1 MEKFL
6 YLFRGNENNA
16 HDSKDHGLS
25 PENMQAHMQKWMD
38 WMKKL
43 GEKGILVGGEPLQ
56 VVGKQVTGTKK
67 VVTDGPFV
75 EAKEI
80 VGGYLIV
87 NAKDINEAVEIS
99 KGCPVLEVDGKIEV
113 RPIQKMD
120 M

>member
-1 MEKFL
+1 MEKFM

-16 HDSKDHGLS
+16 HDSKDNGLS
-25 PENMQAHMQKWMD
+25 PEDMQAHMQKWMG
-38 WMKKL
+38 WMKGL

-56 VVGKQVTGTKK
+56 ATGKQVSGTGK

-99 KGCPVLEVDGKIEV
+99 KGCPALEVNGRIEV
-113 RPIQKMD
+113 RPIHKME